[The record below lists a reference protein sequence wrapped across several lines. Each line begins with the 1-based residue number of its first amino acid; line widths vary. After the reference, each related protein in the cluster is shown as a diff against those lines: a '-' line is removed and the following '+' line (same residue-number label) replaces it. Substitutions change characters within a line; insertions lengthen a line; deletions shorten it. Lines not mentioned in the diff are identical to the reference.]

1 MAAAAAEGLA
11 LLVVSCAPLLTWE
24 VEGAG
29 LSGRFDCEYVCLGL
43 CFHLGGVRDGFAHLA
58 VSRVLLLTWGAEGA
72 GLSGRLDCEYVS
84 WVVFSFGGGGVM
96 DLLIW
101 WRHVCRC

>member
-72 GLSGRLDCEYVS
+72 GLSGRFRGC
-84 WVVFSFGGGGVM
+84 
-96 DLLIW
+96 
-101 WRHVCRC
+101 

>member
-1 MAAAAAEGLA
+1 
-11 LLVVSCAPLLTWE
+11 
-24 VEGAG
+24 
-29 LSGRFDCEYVCLGL
+29 
-43 CFHLGGVRDGFAHLA
+43 LA